1 MDSDFNDCYVLT
13 ESKIRQINIY
23 GSLLAEWDND
33 GIQQLSRSGKRLLGR
48 KGSALMSLTEE
59 GWKSAESRP
68 IAGPRS
74 TGSWPHVGRASTQ
87 GLLQVNRGTAQR
99 RLKVG
104 RLPNIFPPIGHNYSC
119 HIYSRIYM
127 YMQEGRLMIM
137 SPFTIIIATCVV
149 CAWWSATCVVCAH

>member
-1 MDSDFNDCYVLT
+1 MGGPKV
-13 ESKIRQINIY
+13 
-23 GSLLAEWDND
+23 
-33 GIQQLSRSGKRLLGR
+33 
-48 KGSALMSLTEE
+48 

-127 YMQEGRLMIM
+127 YMQEVRLMIM
-137 SPFTIIIATCVV
+137 SLFTHGSFSTHVHHNYYINLSTHGERPEHDKMFGADCVSSRALFCLPFNNSACQVF
-149 CAWWSATCVVCAH
+149 CARILLM